1 MLAVP
6 LRSFSLC
13 VSHILHARFQMI
25 QTWIRTDGDFSVVK
39 IIKIINTVHKVLIFH
54 WMEMICTVP
63 GEREKERERER
74 GGGYRK
80 IRIRQFSMEFWC
92 FLY

>member
-1 MLAVP
+1 MMLAVP

-39 IIKIINTVHKVLIFH
+39 IINTVSYIK
-54 WMEMICTVP
+54 
-63 GEREKERERER
+63 
-74 GGGYRK
+74 
-80 IRIRQFSMEFWC
+80 
-92 FLY
+92 